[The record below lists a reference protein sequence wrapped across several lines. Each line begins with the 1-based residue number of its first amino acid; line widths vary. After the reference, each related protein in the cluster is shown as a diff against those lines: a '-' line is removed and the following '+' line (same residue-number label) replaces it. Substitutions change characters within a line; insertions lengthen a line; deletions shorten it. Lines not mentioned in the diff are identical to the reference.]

1 MSTRIKICGITRL
14 EDARVAS
21 NLGVD
26 ALGFIFYQKSPRY
39 IQPEMARNIITSLPP
54 FVNRVGV
61 FVNESPETILQIAQS
76 TGIDTVQLHGS
87 ESPDLCSSI
96 STLLPVIKAFS
107 IQSVND
113 LSQLK
118 NFNVQGL
125 LLDTWSG
132 QMLGGSG
139 KTFDWNIARKA
150 TEMYENIIL
159 AGGLGPSNLE
169 DALNLVQPYAVD
181 INSGIEIMPGVKN
194 PHKIRDVVKI
204 IRNWKKI

>member
-39 IQPEMARNIITSLPP
+39 IQPEMARTIITSLPP

-61 FVNESPETILQIAQS
+61 FVNESPETVLQIAQS

-113 LSQLK
+113 LSQLQ
-118 NFNVQGL
+118 NYNVQGL